1 MIKFNQIFNVRCD
14 VFPNNKRPSRIYMKD
29 NGKLQIPTIGDVE
42 FGSVRKGFDLSCKKQ
57 VANISF
63 DGSIGTYPTPKIL
76 KLQW

>member
-1 MIKFNQIFNVRCD
+1 MIKFNQILNVRCD

-63 DGSIGTYPTPKIL
+63 DGKYWLLSYTERC
-76 KLQW
+76 